1 MPKKNKKT
9 IKKAG
14 PHASELSA
22 AGKKKEK
29 DGKKNELTQLQ
40 VGFCL
45 STYEIEFFT
54 VPHMICMCES

>member
-9 IKKAG
+9 IKKTG
-14 PHASELSA
+14 PNASESSV

-40 VGFCL
+40 VGFPL
-45 STYEIEFFT
+45 ST
-54 VPHMICMCES
+54 